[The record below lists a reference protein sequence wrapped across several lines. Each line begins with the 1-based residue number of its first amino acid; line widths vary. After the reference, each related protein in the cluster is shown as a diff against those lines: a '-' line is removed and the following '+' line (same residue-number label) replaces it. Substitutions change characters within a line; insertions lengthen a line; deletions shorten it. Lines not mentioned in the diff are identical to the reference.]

1 MADRDN
7 ATPTPDDDLVG
18 RADERAALIRLVTS
32 VGSGRSEVLVVR
44 GDAGIGKTALL
55 DHLSRVSNGLAT
67 IRLGGA
73 EAESNLPFA
82 AIQRLAHSAGS
93 IQDSLPIPQREALR
107 VAIGIAAGPPPDRFL
122 IGLAVRTLLEDL
134 ARDRPFLLLVD
145 DAQWLDQESIDAL
158 AFAAR
163 RLDHERVG
171 MVIGH
176 RRDPSVNAFDGF
188 PVLEIEGL
196 AAADAL
202 SLLRRVVTR
211 RLDRRIS
218 DQIVTATGGNPLAI
232 IDLAQELSTHQLVGL
247 TLLPEPLPV
256 GSHLEA
262 HYLRQA
268 TAFPADVQTWLLL
281 AAAEPTGDPAYVAS
295 AAAVL
300 GIDVHAAD
308 LAEAANLV
316 TIGASIEFRHPLVRS
331 AIYTGAAGGQRR
343 RVHNALAA
351 VIRRKRDVDRRAWHL
366 AAGCVGT
373 DEEVAGLLEQAAERA
388 RERGGYSARASFLAR
403 AVELSPEGEGRIERS
418 LAAAEAALMAG
429 RGVQAIAI
437 LDNAGIDSADEVN
450 SGRSLMIRGSAL
462 AFTGQAG
469 AMAAVPAI
477 CAAAADAFA
486 STSPVLARDALLTA
500 FERALSSEWLTEGI
514 SLTDLAVRAS
524 RLDLAEPSI
533 PNLMLAG
540 LASLVADPFP
550 TAQPR
555 LRAAVDALR
564 DSDAPLAE
572 ILLWGSLS
580 VALTTALW
588 DDRAR
593 NHILVQAVDAARDSG
608 ALHVLDQLLF
618 ILSVSETVMG
628 QLDSAARYLDELSQ
642 VRDALGMTPA
652 QQEMFRN
659 AEYLGWRG
667 GDGTVRGAI
676 EATRPAAIYLGIGG
690 AETLARTGFLVLDI
704 AAGDYESAY
713 SIAKKIHDFDF
724 MQISIRVLPDLVE
737 AATRSGR
744 RDQARAALAELA
756 VVAQA
761 CGTDWG
767 LGVLERSRG
776 VLAEADGDPA
786 GHYQAATEHLARTR
800 ARADLARTHLLW
812 GEWLRRKKRRRD
824 ARIELGIALDHFQD
838 MGAASFAAR
847 ARRELAATGAPRLSD
862 SGESHDGKTVLTPQE
877 QAVARLAAAG
887 ATNAEI
893 ALALV
898 VSRHTIDYH
907 LRKVYQK
914 LGVSSRRQLAAAL
927 DHSPD

>member
-1 MADRDN
+1 MADRDS
-7 ATPTPDDDLVG
+7 ATPAPDDGLLG
-18 RADERAALIRLVTS
+18 RADERAALERLLAS
-32 VGSGRSEVLVVR
+32 VHGGRSEVLIVR

-55 DHLSRVSNGLAT
+55 DHLSRLGDGLT
-67 IRLGGA
+67 VVRLGGA
-73 EAESNLPFA
+73 EAEANLPFA
-82 AIQRLAHSAGS
+82 AIQRLAHSAGA
-93 IQDSLPIPQREALR
+93 IQDSLPAPQRAALS

-122 IGLAVRTLLEDL
+122 IGLAVLALLEGL
-134 ARDRPFLLLVD
+134 AHDRPLLLLVD

-163 RLDHERVG
+163 RLDEQRVG
-171 MVIGH
+171 LVIGH
-176 RRDPSVNAFDGF
+176 RRDPPVSAFDGF
-188 PVLEIEGL
+188 PALDIDGL

-202 SLLRRVVTR
+202 NLLRRVVTR

-262 HYLRQA
+262 HYLRQ
-268 TAFPADVQTWLLL
+268 TQAFPADAQTWLLL

-316 TIGASIEFRHPLVRS
+316 TIGSRIEFRHPLVRS
-331 AIYTGAAGGQRR
+331 AIYTGATGSQRR
-343 RVHNALAA
+343 RVHNALSA
-351 VIRRKRDVDRRAWHL
+351 VIRRARDVDRRAWHL

-373 DEEVAGLLEQAAERA
+373 DENVALLLEQAAERA
-388 RERGGYSARASFLAR
+388 RERGGYSARASFLSR
-403 AVELSPEGEGRIERS
+403 AAELSPEGRDRIERS

-429 RGVQAIAI
+429 RGPQAIAI
-437 LDNAGIDSADEVN
+437 LDSLEINDSDKVTG
-450 SGRSLMIRGSAL
+450 GRSLMIRGSAL

-469 AMAAVPAI
+469 AMAKVPAI
-477 CAAAADAFA
+477 CAAAADAFE
-486 STSPVLARDALLTA
+486 SSSPELARDALLTA
-500 FERALSSEWLTEGI
+500 FERALSSEWLTE
-514 SLTDLAVRAS
+514 STTLTELAERAS
-524 RLDLAEPSI
+524 RLELAERSI
-533 PNLMLAG
+533 PNLMLAA

-550 TAQPR
+550 TAYPR
-555 LRAAVDALR
+555 LRSAVDAIR
-564 DSDAPLAE
+564 GVDAPLSE

-588 DDRAR
+588 DDSAR
-593 NHILVQAVDAARDSG
+593 NDILVQAADAARDSG
-608 ALHVLDQLLF
+608 ALHVLDKLMF
-618 ILSVSETVMG
+618 ILSLSETVMG

-667 GDGTVRGAI
+667 GDSTVREAI
-676 EATRPAAIYLGIGG
+676 EATRPAAVYLGIGG
-690 AETLARTGFLVLDI
+690 AETLARTGFLLLDI
-704 AAGDYESAY
+704 AEGDYDSAY
-713 SIAKKIHDFDF
+713 SIARKIHDFEF

-737 AATRSGR
+737 AAVRSGR
-744 RDQARAALAELA
+744 PSEAQDALAELT
-756 VVAQA
+756 VVTEAS
-761 CGTDWG
+761 GTDWG

-776 VLAEADGDPA
+776 VAAESDSDPTA
-786 GHYQAATEHLARTR
+786 HYRAAIGHLENTR
-800 ARADLARTHLLW
+800 ARADLARTHLLY
-812 GEWLRRKKRRRD
+812 GEWLRRRKRRRD
-824 ARIELGIALDHFQD
+824 ARIELGAALEHFQE

-847 ARRELAATGAPRLSD
+847 ARRELAATGGAD
-862 SGESHDGKTVLTPQE
+862 SGHFRSGANLLTPQE
-877 QAVARLAAAG
+877 QAVARHAAQG

-898 VSRHTIDYH
+898 VSHHTVDYH
-907 LRKVYQK
+907 LRKIYQK
-914 LGVSSRRQLAAAL
+914 LGVSSRRQLASAL
-927 DHSPD
+927 DH